1 VELGRWYGFLDYG
14 DMRATWEAG
23 ADDWRFHGRWGWCNS
38 EWDPRHAFW
47 VQYQR
52 TGEARYF
59 DLGEAF
65 TRHSTDVDT
74 CHWHPFRPY
83 MVGGCYR
90 HSVDHFGDEPCASHT
105 FPDNWMDHYCL
116 TGDGRTLDVLKEAG
130 EFFLRF
136 RWTEDPRFSFSLR
149 STGNTLR
156 GLLYAYE
163 LTEDARYRERAEAL
177 FATIARAQNANGSWN
192 KRYQVS
198 TPDHLPD
205 QRPYGMAT
213 EGTTWAVE
221 MGTAPPFTEAEYREL
236 WGAGWRGRH
245 VLPDSEQRGYQ
256 THYLMIGLERL
267 HRMTGRADVAE
278 VYVRGV
284 DWFCG
289 APGDLRLEAALP
301 HAGAGILCCHLA
313 YAYRL
318 TGNRRYLEI
327 GQGVLQHL
335 IERQD
340 WRDDPRYHGAVEMN
354 PTALSYHF
362 FGVPALLSALRDA
375 GMSEGDE

>member
-1 VELGRWYGFLDYG
+1 
-14 DMRATWEAG
+14 
-23 ADDWRFHGRWGWCNS
+23 
-38 EWDPRHAFW
+38 
-47 VQYQR
+47 
-52 TGEARYF
+52 
-59 DLGEAF
+59 
-65 TRHSTDVDT
+65 
-74 CHWHPFRPY
+74 
-83 MVGGCYR
+83 
-90 HSVDHFGDEPCASHT
+90 
-105 FPDNWMDHYCL
+105 
-116 TGDGRTLDVLKEAG
+116 
-130 EFFLRF
+130 
-136 RWTEDPRFSFSLR
+136 
-149 STGNTLR
+149 
-156 GLLYAYE
+156 
-163 LTEDARYRERAEAL
+163 
-177 FATIARAQNANGSWN
+177 
-192 KRYQVS
+192 
-198 TPDHLPD
+198 
-205 QRPYGMAT
+205 
-213 EGTTWAVE
+213 

-318 TGNRRYLEI
+318 TGNCRYLEI
-327 GQGVLQHL
+327 GQGILRHL

-362 FGVPALLSALRDA
+362 FGVPPLLSALRDA